1 MAVPISLFFK
11 GNRKYGV
18 GNITFDLAKSESHS
32 YKSNITDHKIED
44 GSIISDHIENEL
56 ENGTLNGLISN
67 YSLSIGEIT
76 TNRAQDTFEAL
87 VDLWKKKSPVTI
99 VTVLKVYNDVVI
111 SSMPF
116 MRDTSQG
123 ESLPISV
130 SFRKLNIV
138 KLQEVI
144 LELSV
149 KINDLDSDLNKQIAP
164 ETDIGETVAGE
175 VDDEVFRLNQATTR
189 DNILTVGGGL

>member
-1 MAVPISLFFK
+1 MAVPVSLFFK

-18 GNITFDLAKSESHS
+18 GKITFDLIKSETHN
-32 YKSNITDHKIED
+32 YRSNITDHKIED
-44 GSIISDHIENEL
+44 GSTISDHIENEL
-56 ENGTLNGLISN
+56 ENGTVNGLISN
-67 YSLSIGEIT
+67 YSLRIGEIT

-87 VDLWKKKSPVTI
+87 VELWKKKTTVTI

-111 SSMPF
+111 SAMPF

-138 KLQEVI
+138 TLQEI
-144 LELSV
+144 TLELSV

-164 ETDIGETVAGE
+164 EMDIGETVGE
-175 VDDEVFRLNQATTR
+175 IEN
-189 DNILTVGGGL
+189 NIVGGVV

>member
-18 GNITFDLAKSESHS
+18 GNITFDLVKSESHS

-87 VDLWKKKSPVTI
+87 VELWKKKSPVTI

-164 ETDIGETVAGE
+164 ETDIGETVATE
-175 VDDEVFRLNQATTR
+175 ETPDRIAA
-189 DNILTVGGGL
+189 GLGISEGLVQ

>member
-18 GNITFDLAKSESHS
+18 GNITFDLVKSESHS
-32 YKSNITDHKIED
+32 YRSNITDHKIED

-87 VDLWKKKSPVTI
+87 VELWKKKSPVTI

-138 KLQEVI
+138 KLQEVT

-149 KINDLDSDLNKQIAP
+149 KINDLDSDLNKQISP
-164 ETDIGETVAGE
+164 ETDIGETVATEETPDRIAAG
-175 VDDEVFRLNQATTR
+175 LG
-189 DNILTVGGGL
+189 ISGGLVQ